1 MTSDTALPPVRR
13 PARTRRS
20 LSALPQVVAA
30 ALVTLVT
37 LGPLLVVATRAAAPG
52 WAAASAYLLRPRMAE
67 LLGGTVALVLITVP
81 LTVVIGAG
89 AAWLVERTALP
100 GAAAWRVLLLCPLA
114 VPAFVASY
122 AWSSTLPSLAGLG
135 GAVLVTTLSYYP
147 FVYLPVSALLR
158 SLDQGDVDA
167 ARALGLTA
175 TGAVRRV
182 VLPQLRP
189 ALSGGAL
196 LVALHLLAEFG
207 VVQMMGFA
215 TLTTAIVQQYA
226 VGFSDAAGSLL
237 AMTLVGLCLLVLT
250 LEVLARGRARIARTG
265 PGSWQR
271 PVPAVLG
278 WWTAPALLAL
288 TALVGLAV
296 GVPVVLVGRW
306 LVRAVQT
313 GVFWGPALLATTA
326 TTLLLALLA
335 GLAALVAALPS
346 AWLMSRHRSLVAHAL
361 ERLTFLASAV
371 PGVVVGLALVTTAV
385 QWARPVYQT
394 VGLVVLAY
402 VILFV
407 PRALV
412 SWQAG
417 LAASPPELSEAARS
431 LGQGGVPTF
440 ARVVLPLVGPSA
452 LAGFVLVFLATTT
465 ELTATLLL
473 APTGTSTL
481 ATAFWAA
488 SDELDYAASAP
499 YAAVMILLSAPLA
512 VLLRRQVLQVGGTP

>member
-1 MTSDTALPPVRR
+1 MTTDTLVSASRR
-13 PARTRRS
+13 TISTHRR
-20 LSALPQVVAA
+20 AADLPQVVAA
-30 ALVTLVT
+30 ALVALVT
-37 LGPLLVVATRAAAPG
+37 LGPLVIVATRAFSPG

-67 LLGGTVALVLITVP
+67 LLGNTLALLLITVP
-81 LTVVIGAG
+81 LTVVIGVG
-89 AAWLVERTALP
+89 TAWLVERSDLP
-100 GAAAWRVLLLCPLA
+100 GASAWRVLLLCPLA

-122 AWSSTLPSLAGLG
+122 AWSSTLPLLAGLG

-158 SLDQGDVDA
+158 SLDQGDEDA
-167 ARALGLTA
+167 ARALGETA
-175 TGAVRRV
+175 AGAVRRV
-182 VLPQLRP
+182 VIPQLRP
-189 ALSGGAL
+189 AICGGGL

-207 VVQMMGFA
+207 VMQMMRFS

-271 PVPAVLG
+271 PTPAALG
-278 WWTAPALLAL
+278 RWTSPALVAL
-288 TALVGLAV
+288 LALVGLAV

-306 LVRAVQT
+306 LWRAVQT
-313 GVFWGPALLATTA
+313 GVISGPTLVATTT

-335 GLAALVAALPS
+335 GLAAVVAALPS
-346 AWLMSRHRSLVAHAL
+346 AWLLSRRRSLIAHAL

-371 PGVVVGLALVTTAV
+371 PGVVVGLALVTAAV

-412 SWQAG
+412 SWRAG
-417 LAASPPELSEAARS
+417 LAASPSELSEAARS
-431 LGQGGVPTF
+431 LGHGGIRAF
-440 ARVVLPLVGPSA
+440 GRVVLPLVAPSA

-473 APTGTSTL
+473 APTGTQTL

-512 VLLRRQVLQVGGTP
+512 LLLHRQIVQVR

>member
-1 MTSDTALPPVRR
+1 MTATLV
-13 PARTRRS
+13 PATRRLTNGARRRWTDLPS
-20 LSALPQVVAA
+20 LIAAGLVAA
-30 ALVTLVT
+30 VT
-37 LGPLLVVATRAAAPG
+37 LGPLVIVAVRAFAPG

-67 LLGGTVALVLITVP
+67 LLVNTVGLLVITVP
-81 LTVVIGAG
+81 LTVVIGVG
-89 AAWLVERTALP
+89 AAWLVERSDLP
-100 GAAAWRVLLLCPLA
+100 GASAWRVLLLCPLA

-122 AWSSTLPSLAGLG
+122 AWSSAVPSLTGLS

-158 SLDQGDVDA
+158 RLDQGDLDA
-167 ARALGLTA
+167 ARALGETA
-175 TGAVRRV
+175 VGAVRRI

-189 ALSGGAL
+189 AICGGAL

-207 VVQMMGFA
+207 VMQMMRFS

-237 AMTLVGLCLLVLT
+237 AMTLITLCLLVLT
-250 LEVLARGRARIARTG
+250 LEMLARGRARIARTG
-265 PGSWQR
+265 PGSWQQ
-271 PVPAVLG
+271 PTPAVLG
-278 WWTAPALLAL
+278 RWTAPALAVLS
-288 TALVGLAV
+288 ALVVLAV
-296 GVPVVLVGRW
+296 AVPLTLVGRW
-306 LVRAVQT
+306 LWRAFED
-313 GVFWGPALLATTA
+313 GVVSAPTLLATTS

-335 GLAALVAALPS
+335 GAAAVVAALPS
-346 AWLMSRHRSLVAHAL
+346 AWLLSRRRSATAHLL
-361 ERLTFLASAV
+361 ERSTFLASAV
-371 PGVVVGLALVTTAV
+371 PGVVVALALVTASV

-412 SWQAG
+412 SWRAG
-417 LAASPPELSEAARS
+417 LAASPVELSEAARS
-431 LGQGGVPTF
+431 LGQGGVRTF
-440 ARVVLPLVGPSA
+440 GRVVLPLVAPSA

-473 APTGTSTL
+473 APTGTQTL

-512 VLLRRQVLQVGGTP
+512 LLLRRQILQVR

>member
-1 MTSDTALPPVRR
+1 MTTDTAAAVQRKVRAPRASAPLPM
-13 PARTRRS
+13 
-20 LSALPQVVAA
+20 VAA
-30 ALVTLVT
+30 ALVALVAV
-37 LGPLLVVATRAAAPG
+37 GPLAIIAGRAFSPG

-67 LLGGTVALVLITVP
+67 LLGNTVSLLLVTVP
-81 LTVVIGAG
+81 LTVLIGVG
-89 AAWLVERTALP
+89 AAWLVERTDLP
-100 GAAAWRVLLLCPLA
+100 GAATWRVLLLAPLA

-122 AWSSTLPSLAGLG
+122 AWSSAMPSLSGLG
-135 GAVLVTTLSYYP
+135 GAVLVTTLAYYP
-147 FVYLPVSALLR
+147 FVYLPASALLR
-158 SLDQGDVDA
+158 TLDQGDLDA
-167 ARALGLTA
+167 ARALGETA
-175 TGAVRRV
+175 AGAVRRI

-189 ALSGGAL
+189 AICGGGL

-207 VVQMMGFA
+207 VMQMMRFL

-250 LEVLARGRARIARTG
+250 LEALARGRARIARVG
-265 PGSWQR
+265 PGSWQQ
-271 PVPAVLG
+271 PVPATLG
-278 WWTAPALLAL
+278 RWTRPALVAL

-296 GVPVVLVGRW
+296 GVPVALVTRW
-306 LVRAVQT
+306 LLRAIQT
-313 GVFWGPALLATTA
+313 GVVSGTTLLTTTT

-335 GLAALVAALPS
+335 GLAAVAAALPS
-346 AWLMSRHRSLVAHAL
+346 AWLLSRRPSPLAQAL
-361 ERLTFLASAV
+361 ERLTFVASAL
-371 PGVVVGLALVTTAV
+371 PGVVVGLALVTAAV

-402 VILFV
+402 VILFL
-407 PRALV
+407 PRTLV
-412 SWQAG
+412 TWRAG

-431 LGQGGVPTF
+431 LGQGGLRTF
-440 ARVVLPLVGPSA
+440 GRVVLPLVTPSA

-473 APTGTSTL
+473 APTGTQTL

-499 YAAVMILLSAPLA
+499 YAAVMILLSAPLTL
-512 VLLRRQVLQVGGTP
+512 LLRRQILQVR

>member
-1 MTSDTALPPVRR
+1 VTTLALWSASRR
-13 PARTRRS
+13 TIRPSRPS
-20 LSALPQVVAA
+20 LALPQFLAA
-30 ALVTLVT
+30 ALVALVT
-37 LGPLLVVATRAAAPG
+37 VGPLVIVATRAFSPG
-52 WAAASAYLLRPRMAE
+52 WAAASAYLFRPRMAE
-67 LLGGTVALVLITVP
+67 LLGNTVALIVITVP
-81 LTVVIGAG
+81 LTVVIGVG
-89 AAWLVERTALP
+89 AAWLVERSNLP
-100 GAAAWRVLLLCPLA
+100 GADTWRVLLLSPLA

-122 AWSSTLPSLAGLG
+122 AWSSAWPSLAGLG
-135 GAVLVTTLSYYP
+135 GAVLVTTLAYYP

-167 ARALGLTA
+167 ARALGETPA
-175 TGAVRRV
+175 GALRRI

-189 ALSGGAL
+189 AICGGAL

-207 VVQMMGFA
+207 VMQMMRFS

-237 AMTLVGLCLLVLT
+237 AMTLVSLCLLVLT

-271 PVPAVLG
+271 PTPATLG
-278 WWTAPALLAL
+278 RWTGPALVTL

-296 GVPVVLVGRW
+296 GLPVALVGRW

-313 GVFWGPALLATTA
+313 GAVSGPTLFATTT
-326 TTLLLALLA
+326 TTLVLALLT
-335 GLAALVAALPS
+335 GLAAVVAALPA
-346 AWLMSRHRSLVAHAL
+346 AWLLSRRRSVVAHAL
-361 ERLTFLASAV
+361 ERLTFLPSAV
-371 PGVVVGLALVTTAV
+371 PGVVVGLALVTAAV

-402 VILFV
+402 AILFV

-412 SWQAG
+412 SWRAG

-431 LGQGGVPTF
+431 LGQGGVRTF
-440 ARVVLPLVGPSA
+440 GRVVLPLVAPSA

-473 APTGTSTL
+473 APTGTQTL

-488 SDELDYAASAP
+488 SDELDYVASAP

-512 VLLRRQVLQVGGTP
+512 LLLRRQILQVR

>member
-1 MTSDTALPPVRR
+1 MTTDTVVQTARRTPTTRR
-13 PARTRRS
+13 PS
-20 LSALPQVVAA
+20 PALPQVVAA

-37 LGPLLVVATRAAAPG
+37 LGPLLVVATRAFSPG
-52 WAAASAYLLRPRMAE
+52 WAAASAYLLRPRIAE
-67 LLGGTVALVLITVP
+67 LLGNTVTLVVMTVP
-81 LTVVIGAG
+81 LTVVIGVG
-89 AAWLVERTALP
+89 AAWLVERSSLP

-122 AWSSTLPSLAGLG
+122 AWSSAVPSLAGLG

-175 TGAVRRV
+175 VGAVRRV

-189 ALSGGAL
+189 AVCGGAL

-207 VVQMMGFA
+207 VMQMMRFS

-271 PVPAVLG
+271 PTPAVLG
-278 WWTAPALLAL
+278 WWTAPALVAM
-288 TALVGLAV
+288 TVLVGLAV

-313 GVFWGPALLATTA
+313 GVVSGPSLLATT
-326 TTLLLALLA
+326 TSTLLLALLA
-335 GLAALVAALPS
+335 GLAAVVAALPS
-346 AWLMSRHRSLVAHAL
+346 AWLLSRRRSLVAHAL

-371 PGVVVGLALVTTAV
+371 PGVVVGLALVTAAV

-412 SWQAG
+412 SWRAG

-431 LGQGGVPTF
+431 LGQGGVATF
-440 ARVVLPLVGPSA
+440 GRVVLPLVGPSA

-473 APTGTSTL
+473 APTGTQTL

-499 YAAVMILLSAPLA
+499 YAALMILLSAPLA
-512 VLLRRQVLQVGGTP
+512 LLLRRQILQVG